1 MPVFFFCSFGFFIL
15 YIQQKK
21 KKVRKIELKISKD
34 DLTGFRQLTKEEKR
48 NFYRYIRSQTKPYL
62 IWKLLFALY
71 VVAIFVMKFIT
82 IRESQSSTVPPMPD
96 EIIDTLNVTSYQM
109 LKLIPV
115 LLIIG
120 VALKLITKNT
130 DTFLYTHKT
139 FRILPCK
146 VYAIERSPE
155 YIFHPYEAFIITK
168 TQSCEDGVLVSHQ
181 LQREWM
187 ADNNMNFILLKICN
201 HEDDDYNTEYQLY
214 PEYAIKNAGKN

>member
-1 MPVFFFCSFGFFIL
+1 M
-15 YIQQKK
+15 
-21 KKVRKIELKISKD
+21 RKIKLKISKD

-48 NFYRYIRSQTKPYL
+48 NFYRYIRRQTKPYR
-62 IWKLLFALY
+62 ICKLLFALY
-71 VVAIFVMKFIT
+71 VVAIFVMKLIT
-82 IRESQSSTVPPMPD
+82 IRESPSSTAPPMPG
-96 EIIDTLNVTSYQM
+96 EIIDTLNVVSYQM

-120 VALKLITKNT
+120 VVLKLITKNT
-130 DTFLYTHKT
+130 DTLLYTSKT
-139 FRILPCK
+139 FRTLPCK

-155 YIFHPYEAFIITK
+155 YIFHPYEAFIITE

-181 LQREWM
+181 LQRECI
-187 ADNNMNFILLKICN
+187 ADNNMNFILLKIRN

>member
-1 MPVFFFCSFGFFIL
+1 M
-15 YIQQKK
+15 
-21 KKVRKIELKISKD
+21 RKIKLKISKD

-48 NFYRYIRSQTKPYL
+48 NFYRYIRRQTKPYR
-62 IWKLLFALY
+62 ICKLLFALY
-71 VVAIFVMKFIT
+71 VVAIFVMKLIT
-82 IRESQSSTVPPMPD
+82 IRESPSSTASPMPG
-96 EIIDTLNVTSYQM
+96 EIIDTLNVVSYQM

-120 VALKLITKNT
+120 VVLKLITKNT
-130 DTFLYTHKT
+130 DTLLYTSKT
-139 FRILPCK
+139 FRTLPCK

-155 YIFHPYEAFIITK
+155 YIFHPYEAFIITE

-181 LQREWM
+181 LQREWI
-187 ADNNMNFILLKICN
+187 ADNNMNFILLKIRN

>member
-1 MPVFFFCSFGFFIL
+1 M
-15 YIQQKK
+15 
-21 KKVRKIELKISKD
+21 RKIKLKISKD

-48 NFYRYIRSQTKPYL
+48 NFYRYIRRQTKPYR
-62 IWKLLFALY
+62 ICKLLFALY
-71 VVAIFVMKFIT
+71 VVAIFVMKLIT
-82 IRESQSSTVPPMPD
+82 IHESPSSTAPPMPG
-96 EIIDTLNVTSYQM
+96 EIIDTLNVVSYQM

-120 VALKLITKNT
+120 VVLKLITKNT
-130 DTFLYTHKT
+130 DTLLYTSKT
-139 FRILPCK
+139 FRTLPCK

-155 YIFHPYEAFIITK
+155 YIFHPYEAFIITE

-181 LQREWM
+181 LQREWI
-187 ADNNMNFILLKICN
+187 ADNNMNFILLKIRN

>member
-1 MPVFFFCSFGFFIL
+1 MM
-15 YIQQKK
+15 
-21 KKVRKIELKISKD
+21 RKIKLKISKD

-48 NFYRYIRSQTKPYL
+48 NFYRYIRRQTKPYR
-62 IWKLLFALY
+62 ICKLLFALY
-71 VVAIFVMKFIT
+71 VVAIFVMKLIT
-82 IRESQSSTVPPMPD
+82 IRESPSSTAPPMPG
-96 EIIDTLNVTSYQM
+96 EIIDTLNVVSYQM

-120 VALKLITKNT
+120 VVLKLITKNT
-130 DTFLYTHKT
+130 DTLLYTSKT
-139 FRILPCK
+139 FRTLPCK

-155 YIFHPYEAFIITK
+155 YIFHPYEAFIITE

-181 LQREWM
+181 LQREWI
-187 ADNNMNFILLKICN
+187 ADNNMNFILLKIRN

>member
-1 MPVFFFCSFGFFIL
+1 M
-15 YIQQKK
+15 
-21 KKVRKIELKISKD
+21 RKIKLKISKD

-48 NFYRYIRSQTKPYL
+48 NFYRYIRRQTKPYR
-62 IWKLLFALY
+62 ICKLLFALY
-71 VVAIFVMKFIT
+71 VVAIFVMKLIT
-82 IRESQSSTVPPMPD
+82 IRESPSLTAPPMPG
-96 EIIDTLNVTSYQM
+96 EIIDTLNVVSYQM

-120 VALKLITKNT
+120 VVLKLITKNT
-130 DTFLYTHKT
+130 DTLLYTSKT
-139 FRILPCK
+139 FRTLPCK

-155 YIFHPYEAFIITK
+155 YIFHPYEAFIITE

-181 LQREWM
+181 LQREWI
-187 ADNNMNFILLKICN
+187 ADNNMNFILLKIRN

>member
-1 MPVFFFCSFGFFIL
+1 M
-15 YIQQKK
+15 
-21 KKVRKIELKISKD
+21 RKIKLKISKD

-48 NFYRYIRSQTKPYL
+48 NFYRYIRRQTKPYS

-71 VVAIFVMKFIT
+71 AVAIFVMKFIT
-82 IRESQSSTVPPMPD
+82 IRESQSSTVPPMPNK
-96 EIIDTLNVTSYQM
+96 IIDALNVASYQM

-120 VALKLITKNT
+120 VVLKLIIQNT
-130 DTFLYTHKT
+130 DTLLYTSKT
-139 FRILPCK
+139 FRALPCK

-155 YIFHPYEAFIITK
+155 YIFHPYEAFIITE
-168 TQSCEDGVLVSHQ
+168 TQSCEDGVLVSHC

-187 ADNNMNFILLKICN
+187 VDQNMDFILLKIRN

-214 PEYAIKNAGKN
+214 PEYTIKNAG

>member
-1 MPVFFFCSFGFFIL
+1 M
-15 YIQQKK
+15 
-21 KKVRKIELKISKD
+21 RKIKQKISKD

-48 NFYRYIRSQTKPYL
+48 NFYRYIRRQTKPYR
-62 IWKLLFALY
+62 ICKLLFALY
-71 VVAIFVMKFIT
+71 VVAIFVMKLIT
-82 IRESQSSTVPPMPD
+82 IRESPSSTAPPMPG
-96 EIIDTLNVTSYQM
+96 EIIDTLNVVSYQM

-120 VALKLITKNT
+120 VVLKLITKNT
-130 DTFLYTHKT
+130 DTLLYTSKT
-139 FRILPCK
+139 FRTLPCK

-155 YIFHPYEAFIITK
+155 YIFHPYEAFIITE

-181 LQREWM
+181 LQREWI
-187 ADNNMNFILLKICN
+187 ADNNMNFILLKIRN

>member
-1 MPVFFFCSFGFFIL
+1 MPVFFFYSFGFFIL

-21 KKVRKIELKISKD
+21 KVRKIKLKISKD

-48 NFYRYIRSQTKPYL
+48 NFYRYIRRQTKPYR
-62 IWKLLFALY
+62 ICKLLFALY
-71 VVAIFVMKFIT
+71 VVAIFVMKLIT
-82 IRESQSSTVPPMPD
+82 IRESPSSTAPPMPG
-96 EIIDTLNVTSYQM
+96 EIIDTLNVVSYQM

-120 VALKLITKNT
+120 VVLKLITKNT
-130 DTFLYTHKT
+130 DTLLYTSKT
-139 FRILPCK
+139 FRTLPCK

-155 YIFHPYEAFIITK
+155 YIFHPYEAFIITE

-181 LQREWM
+181 LQREWI
-187 ADNNMNFILLKICN
+187 ADNNMNFILLKIRN

>member
-1 MPVFFFCSFGFFIL
+1 M
-15 YIQQKK
+15 
-21 KKVRKIELKISKD
+21 RKIKLKISKD

-48 NFYRYIRSQTKPYL
+48 NFYRYIRRQTKPYS
-62 IWKLLFALY
+62 ICKLLFALY
-71 VVAIFVMKFIT
+71 VVAIFVMKLIT
-82 IRESQSSTVPPMPD
+82 IRESPSSTAPPMPG
-96 EIIDTLNVTSYQM
+96 EIIDTLNVVSYQM

-120 VALKLITKNT
+120 VVLKLITKNT
-130 DTFLYTHKT
+130 DTLLYTSKT
-139 FRILPCK
+139 FRTLPCK

-155 YIFHPYEAFIITK
+155 YIFHPYEAFIITE

-181 LQREWM
+181 LQREWI
-187 ADNNMNFILLKICN
+187 ADNNMNFILLKIRN

>member
-1 MPVFFFCSFGFFIL
+1 M
-15 YIQQKK
+15 
-21 KKVRKIELKISKD
+21 RKIKLKISKD

-48 NFYRYIRSQTKPYL
+48 NFYRYIRRQTKPYR
-62 IWKLLFALY
+62 ICKLLFALY
-71 VVAIFVMKFIT
+71 VVAIFVMKLIT
-82 IRESQSSTVPPMPD
+82 IR
-96 EIIDTLNVTSYQM
+96 EIIDTLNVVSYQM

-120 VALKLITKNT
+120 VVLKLITKNT
-130 DTFLYTHKT
+130 DTLLYTSKT
-139 FRILPCK
+139 FRTLPCK

-155 YIFHPYEAFIITK
+155 YIFHPYEAFIITE

-181 LQREWM
+181 LQREWI
-187 ADNNMNFILLKICN
+187 ADNNMNFILLKIRN

>member
-1 MPVFFFCSFGFFIL
+1 M
-15 YIQQKK
+15 K
-21 KKVRKIELKISKD
+21 LKISKD

-48 NFYRYIRSQTKPYL
+48 NFYRYVRRQTKPYR

-82 IRESQSSTVPPMPD
+82 IRESQSSTVSPMPNK
-96 EIIDTLNVTSYQM
+96 IIDALNVVSYQM

-120 VALKLITKNT
+120 VVLKLIIQNT
-130 DTFLYTHKT
+130 DTLLYTSKT
-139 FRILPCK
+139 FRALPCK

-155 YIFHPYEAFIITK
+155 YIFHPYEAFIITE
-168 TQSCEDGVLVSHQ
+168 TQSCEDGVLVSHR

-187 ADNNMNFILLKICN
+187 VDQNMDFILLKIRN

-214 PEYAIKNAGKN
+214 PEYTIKNAG

>member
-1 MPVFFFCSFGFFIL
+1 M
-15 YIQQKK
+15 
-21 KKVRKIELKISKD
+21 RKIKLKISKD

-48 NFYRYIRSQTKPYL
+48 NFYRYIRRQTKPYR
-62 IWKLLFALY
+62 ICKLLFALY
-71 VVAIFVMKFIT
+71 VLAIFVMKLIT
-82 IRESQSSTVPPMPD
+82 IRESPSSTAPPMPG
-96 EIIDTLNVTSYQM
+96 EIIDTLNVVSYQM

-120 VALKLITKNT
+120 VVLKLITKNT
-130 DTFLYTHKT
+130 DTLLYTSKT
-139 FRILPCK
+139 FRTLPCK

-155 YIFHPYEAFIITK
+155 YIFHPYEAFIITE

-181 LQREWM
+181 LQREWI
-187 ADNNMNFILLKICN
+187 ADNNMNFILLKIRN

>member
-1 MPVFFFCSFGFFIL
+1 M
-15 YIQQKK
+15 
-21 KKVRKIELKISKD
+21 RKIKLKISKD

-48 NFYRYIRSQTKPYL
+48 NFYRYIRRQTKPYR
-62 IWKLLFALY
+62 ICKLLFALY
-71 VVAIFVMKFIT
+71 VVAIFVMKLIT
-82 IRESQSSTVPPMPD
+82 IRESPSSTAPPMPG
-96 EIIDTLNVTSYQM
+96 EIIDTLNVVSYQM

-120 VALKLITKNT
+120 VVLKLITKNT
-130 DTFLYTHKT
+130 DTLLYTSKT
-139 FRILPCK
+139 FRTLPCK

-155 YIFHPYEAFIITK
+155 YTFIITE

-181 LQREWM
+181 LQREWI
-187 ADNNMNFILLKICN
+187 ADNNMNFILLKIRN